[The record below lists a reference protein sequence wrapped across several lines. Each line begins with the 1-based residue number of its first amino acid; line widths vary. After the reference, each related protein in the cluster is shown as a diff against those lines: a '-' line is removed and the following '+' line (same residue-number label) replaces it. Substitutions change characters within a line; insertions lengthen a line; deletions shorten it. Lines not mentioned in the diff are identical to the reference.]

1 MEEEKLESVVRSLKV
16 SEPNAIARV
25 EHEANLELMIVDS
38 QKRARFHI
46 KDIGNEH
53 LTLEMSRIT
62 ATIPGLDLDRWNS
75 GEGKI
80 SGKLTLSLDID
91 Y

>member
-1 MEEEKLESVVRSLKV
+1 MENGVRYSEEEMRRKKKRTVK
-16 SEPNAIARV
+16 
-25 EHEANLELMIVDS
+25 HEANLELMIVDS